1 MTNGRKKWSHDLP
14 EVVELAVGMKV
25 MVTQNVETDL
35 DVTNGARGEIVDI
48 ILHSDDPPVGDQPI
62 IKLKCLLVYI
72 LVKLM
77 RTRATKLNTLQE
89 GVIPVEATLKTFQI
103 SVFVASKHQKHTVH
117 QQQFPL
123 AAAYSFTGYRS
134 QGQTIHYVLVDI
146 AQPPMGT
153 LSLSNLYIAL
163 SRSSGWDTIWLL
175 WDFNEQHLQRST
187 PISWMKMTGWKK
199 WIESQ
204 RIGGQGWEGPKLV
217 VTSRLHTSMSMLA
230 MAV

>member
-1 MTNGRKKWSHDLP
+1 MKSLDSEILRKKSYSVEIQHTSLWWQSAFFGDSDLSLNS
-14 EVVELAVGMKV
+14 VSIDHFNML
-25 MVTQNVETDL
+25 TD
-35 DVTNGARGEIVDI
+35 
-48 ILHSDDPPVGDQPI
+48 
-62 IKLKCLLVYI
+62 
-72 LVKLM
+72 
-77 RTRATKLNTLQE
+77 
-89 GVIPVEATLKTFQI
+89 
-103 SVFVASKHQKHTVH
+103 
-117 QQQFPL
+117 
-123 AAAYSFTGYRS
+123 SFTAYWS
-134 QGQTIHYVLVDI
+134 QGQTVHYVLVDI

-175 WDFNEQHLQRST
+175 WDFNKQHFQRST